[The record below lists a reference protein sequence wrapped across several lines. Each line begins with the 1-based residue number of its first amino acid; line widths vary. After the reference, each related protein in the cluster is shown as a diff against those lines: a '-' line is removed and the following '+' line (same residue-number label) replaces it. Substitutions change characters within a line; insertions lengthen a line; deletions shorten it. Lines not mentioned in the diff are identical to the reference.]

1 MSKQSKVTSHVLVG
15 QGLSRTAEPRMKE
28 GVEYGPVG
36 CGAGDPTQNGHG
48 RHVYVTLNRM
58 CYEIK
63 KLIY

>member
-1 MSKQSKVTSHVLVG
+1 
-15 QGLSRTAEPRMKE
+15 MKE